1 MKLGRLPRGMGAAAL
16 SVLAPVL
23 LAPSAASA
31 APAAPPAYVVFASA
45 RPMFWS
51 GSSSLPVAD
60 LRVPFVQGETNNLAA
75 AKGSAS
81 LALPDRTVKP
91 MSGESIQGL
100 TCTGFEAEKCKDP
113 FWPEALA
120 SHPISPD
127 GGREDRSAFFVGK
140 DGKFPGSIRAVT
152 DCSGRCGEQLVHSL
166 AEAAGPAGA
175 LPGYIS
181 IAGSSAG
188 QDLSIDDKGR
198 LVGTARSE
206 LRNVVIGPR
215 SEVRIGTLLATAQ
228 AIGAGAENSKEGR
241 ADLRASD
248 FVILDNPVELTRAG
262 IRLANGAPSDK
273 EAYDG
278 GRVLLQQLKDRG
290 IILELPDFNAQVT
303 RKPDHVTVDTG
314 GLTVRFDQSVQ
325 GPVPASTQTQPL
337 ELGHSTAVVAAFDS
351 ERQVDVKMNP
361 QGQVVVDSQP
371 VGTTPLAPGP
381 DGTSDSSATTAEPG
395 SSRGRADPSHP
406 VQDPR
411 VVPPPSSGSP
421 SPVPGTG
428 GTVAPGND
436 ATLPP
441 SEVTSPT
448 QTLGPPP
455 PATDPGEAAF
465 KADQLARSLGLRDAR
480 SVSRAFGAFL
490 GLGLIL
496 PLARFVIRRLG

>member
-1 MKLGRLPRGMGAAAL
+1 MKLGRLPRGVGAAAL

-31 APAAPPAYVVFASA
+31 APPAPPAYVVFASA

-51 GSSSLPVAD
+51 GSSGLSVVD
-60 LRVPFVQGETNNLAA
+60 MRVPFVEGETNNLAA
-75 AKGSAS
+75 ARGSAS
-81 LALPDRTVKP
+81 LALPDRTVQP
-91 MSGESIQGL
+91 MSGEPIQGL
-100 TCTGFEAEKCKDP
+100 TCSGFEAEKCKDP
-113 FWPEALA
+113 FLPEAVA
-120 SHPISPD
+120 SHPVSPD
-127 GGREDRSAFFVGK
+127 GAREDRSAFFVGK

-152 DCSGRCGEQLVHSL
+152 DCSGRCGEQLVRSM

-175 LPGYIS
+175 LPGYVGIG
-181 IAGSSAG
+181 GSSAG
-188 QDLSIDDKGR
+188 QDLSMDDKGR

-206 LRNVVIGPR
+206 LRNVVVGPR
-215 SEVRIGTLLATAQ
+215 SEVRIGTLVATAQ

-361 QGQVVVDSQP
+361 QGQMVVDSQP
-371 VGTTPLAPGP
+371 VGTTPPAPGLEGAP
-381 DGTSDSSATTAEPG
+381 DSSDTTAAPG
-395 SSRGRADPSHP
+395 SSRGPADPSHP
-406 VQDPR
+406 VANPR
-411 VVPPPSSGSP
+411 AVSPPSSGSP
-421 SPVPGTG
+421 SS
-428 GTVAPGND
+428 APGSKGIIAPGSD
-436 ATLPP
+436 TTLPP
-441 SEVTSPT
+441 DEVTNPT
-448 QTLGPPP
+448 QTLVPPP
-455 PATDPGEAAF
+455 PATDPDEAAL
-465 KADQLARSLGLRDAR
+465 KADQVARSLGLRDAR

-496 PLARFVIRRLG
+496 PLVRFVIRRLG